1 MTTTP
6 DPRLEPSPLG
16 LMTPSGKLDG
26 ALVQPVERPPLAVVL
41 CHGLPSGAP
50 RDPDDPG
57 YPGLARDLGRM
68 GLAAASFSFRGCY
81 GSDGDFSIR
90 GWLEDLRAV
99 IDAVAERTGAPLAVV
114 GSSLGGAVG
123 LVGAA
128 DDDRVRLAATLAS
141 PSSLTELA
149 GPDVREAF
157 LDRLREIGLI
167 RSPGFPTD
175 AEAWADEF
183 RDVDPSD
190 AVRRFGRP
198 LLLVH
203 GDADD
208 TVPVEHASR
217 LAEAAS
223 GSVAKVVLP
232 GVGHR
237 LRREDVVVRLVF
249 AWLAA
254 QAGIAPPERRLP
266 QR

>member
-26 ALVQPVERPPLAVVL
+26 ALVNPVERPPLAVVL
-41 CHGLPSGAP
+41 CHGLPSGEP

-57 YPGLARDLGRM
+57 YPGLARELGRM

-99 IDAVAERTGAPLAVV
+99 IDTVAERTGAPVPVV

-123 LVGAA
+123 LVAA
-128 DDDRVRLAATLAS
+128 AADDRVRLAVTLAA
-141 PSSLTELA
+141 PSSLGELA
-149 GPDVREAF
+149 GPDARDAF

-167 RSPGFPTD
+167 RSPGFPD
-175 AEAWADEF
+175 DPEAWAAEF
-183 RDVDPSD
+183 RETDPSD

-198 LLLVH
+198 LLVVH
-203 GDADD
+203 GEADD
-208 TVPVEHASR
+208 TVPVEHAST
-217 LAEAAS
+217 LAENAS
-223 GSVAKVVLP
+223 GSVTKVVLD

-237 LRREDVVVRLVF
+237 LRHEDAVLGLLF
-249 AWLAA
+249 AWLAVH
-254 QAGIAPPERRLP
+254 AGIAPPGRGSG
-266 QR
+266 